1 MGSQFRNPSWIHSQL
16 AAARWH
22 LKVANSASPAVLGIH
37 LELARQ
43 ACDGVLL
50 ALPTAKI
57 AGRRRLWIEQE
68 LARMQSKVEAAAGRL
83 SGPEAPP
90 GSRARALGSD

>member
-22 LKVANSASPAVLGIH
+22 LKAANSASPEVLGLH

-68 LARMQSKVEAAAGRL
+68 LTRLQAKVEAAGGRPN
-83 SGPEAPP
+83 GPETPT
-90 GSRARALGSD
+90 GSLARELKSE